1 MQAFDPA
8 GVYPATAVQA
18 ALQGQNGPR
27 RLSFSFR
34 RLDATNTDQGV
45 LGQVTAGSVT
55 LDALADVHRSASF
68 TLIEGDTIDYQRD
81 RIKPVVRLMMPDGG
95 VVDWPQGVFLL
106 SSPDRVLSP
115 DTSVARTVTAYDQT
129 VLLQGDSVGDR
140 YSIAAG
146 TLYTTAIAAA
156 VAGYGF
162 TTNIA
167 ASTKTLPVTIDW
179 AGGTSK
185 LTIVNDLL
193 AAINYRAA
201 WFDENGVFQA
211 VPYVLPDTVV
221 PGYIYAT
228 DETSTLVGDI
238 TQSLDLF
245 NIPNR
250 WVLVVSE
257 ADRPVLT
264 STYTNTS
271 ATSPTST
278 VSRGRTVTKYDT
290 GQTAADQATLDG
302 LAARM
307 AFEDSQV
314 YETVG
319 FTTALMPFHSDLDVV
334 GVSVNGLALGSVKF
348 QEVGWSMSLAVG
360 GSMSHTV
367 RRTVSA

>member
-1 MQAFDPA
+1 
-8 GVYPATAVQA
+8 V
-18 ALQGQNGPR
+18 
-27 RLSFSFR
+27 S
-34 RLDATNTDQGV
+34 
-45 LGQVTAGSVT
+45 GSVVV
-55 LDALADVHRSASF
+55 DALADVHRSASF
-68 TLIEGDTIDYQRD
+68 VLIEGDAIDYNRD
-81 RIKPVVRLMMPDGG
+81 RIKPYIRLTMPDGG
-95 VVDWPQGVFLL
+95 QVSWPQGVFLL

-129 VLLQGDSVGDR
+129 VLLQGDSVSDR
-140 YSIAAG
+140 YSLAVG
-146 TLYTTAIAAA
+146 TKYTDAIATA

-162 TTNIA
+162 ATNIV
-167 ASTKTLPVTIDW
+167 ASSKTLPVAIDW

-201 WFDENGVFQA
+201 WFNEDGVFQA

-221 PGYIYAT
+221 PGYTYGT
-228 DETSTLVGDI
+228 DATSTIVGDI
-238 TQSLDLF
+238 THSLDLF
-245 NIPNR
+245 NVPNR

-257 ADRPVLT
+257 PDRPVLT

-271 ATSPTST
+271 ASSPTST
-278 VSRGRTVTKYDT
+278 VSRGQTIPKYDN
-290 GQTAADQATLDG
+290 GQTAADQATLDD

-319 FTTALMPFHSDLDVV
+319 FSTALMPFHSDLDVL
-334 GVSVNGLALGSVKF
+334 GLSVNGLALGSVKF
-348 QEVGWSMSLAVG
+348 QEVGWSMDLAVG
-360 GSMSHTV
+360 GSMSHSV